1 MKKQF
6 VSNSTKA
13 NFVKFGA
20 AVLLMMNLSQAS
32 AKTPVKDTEPF
43 VNITYAGLVKD
54 QAQFQFDMVNDN
66 EESYLLTIQGE
77 DGTVLYKE
85 KIDQKT
91 FTKKF
96 VLDNSELNTT
106 KLVFSVTG
114 LKSKKT
120 QEYEII
126 PQVRTV
132 RDVIISKK

>member
-6 VSNSTKA
+6 VSNSTKT
-13 NFVKFGA
+13 NFVRLGA
-20 AVLLMMNLSQAS
+20 AVLLFISLTAS
-32 AKTPVKDTEPF
+32 AQTPTQETDPF
-43 VNITYAGLVKD
+43 ENITYAGSVKD

-66 EESYLLTIQGE
+66 VEPYLLTIQGD

-96 VLDNSELNTT
+96 ALDNTELSTS
-106 KLVFSVTG
+106 KLVFSISG
-114 LKSKKT
+114 LKSKKSHT
-120 QEYEII
+120 YEII